1 MNRSEE
7 ALVTLLSGK
16 TPEAMYDAL
25 HAQRCLS
32 ERALRYPGEFLELIK
47 CFLRS
52 SRQRPLLPPMQIE
65 RLGLKQAKFPGPT
78 MLQNEY
84 RSERTSTSL
93 L

>member
-32 ERALRYPGEFLELIK
+32 ERALRYPGEFLEFIK

-52 SRQRPLLPPMQIE
+52 SRQRPLLPPTQIE
-65 RLGLKQAKFPGPT
+65 RLVRALVSSEFLNERGKEFSEETPG
-78 MLQNEY
+78 Q
-84 RSERTSTSL
+84 
-93 L
+93 